1 MADIR
6 ESDKGYETRVFSIT
20 SKTHGKMQICI
31 GRQYDENGRDRYNVY
46 RVVNDT
52 VGGLLGYY
60 DLDPGTK
67 VNDAKSDDFDVA
79 RFGEPHFM
87 KIGKSKED
95 VVVEP
100 PPKIKSSGN
109 FKNIE
114 TLSTK
119 IGNCFYETVT
129 CALSRPPDYKTT
141 ADKVATLRKELGEY
155 ITRGDDVIERYH
167 NFFKEDTYANYYEE
181 HLNGMSMEEIEED
194 ILKVRNQ
201 KNIPVAD
208 LNIEDFKKY
217 KPSDVDGMLATEL
230 DDYFDGQRNL
240 KGDDIKKMFLKKI
253 NTPGVYA
260 NEYIV
265 AQYQLMTNTKILFM
279 DHAKLKYDKSHVDV
293 NHFELAKWTIFNE
306 FNIKEDTKFILSDYT
321 DMSHFSLLVQIN
333 PEISV
338 FTQKTLPAEVRKLVD
353 NIETKLQ
360 EYRDQNVGK
369 TKAQSDSDSSS
380 DSESE
385 EKSKTE
391 SDSDD
396 ETKPKAKMPEPKPK
410 AKMPETKP
418 KAKIPET
425 NPEPVPEKN
434 DSDYTKAELDK
445 MKLPDLKGLL
455 KDDKY
460 KNVPKSLNKGDTI
473 DCLLNPDQDK
483 CKTKRALK
491 KTGGDRFTRRK

>member
-20 SKTHGKMQICI
+20 SKTHGKKQICI
-31 GRQYDENGRDRYNVY
+31 GRKYTENGHDRYNVY
-46 RVVNDT
+46 PVLNDT
-52 VGGLLGYY
+52 VGGVIGYY
-60 DLDPGTK
+60 EVDPGTK
-67 VNDAKSDDFDVA
+67 VTDATSDDFDVA

-87 KIGKSKED
+87 KTGKTKEEE
-95 VVVEP
+95 VEVEP
-100 PPKIKSSGN
+100 PPKVKSSGN

-119 IGNCFYETVT
+119 VGNCFYETVT
-129 CALSRPPDYKTT
+129 CALSSPPDYKTT

-155 ITRGDDVIERYH
+155 ITKGDDVIERYN
-167 NFFKEDTYANYYEE
+167 NFFKEDMYATYYDE
-181 HLNGMSMEEIEED
+181 HLNGMSLEEIEED

-201 KNIPVAD
+201 KKIPVAD

-230 DDYFDGQRNL
+230 DDYFDGQKNL

-265 AQYQLMTNTKILFM
+265 TQYQLMTNTKLLFM

-293 NHFELAKWTIFNE
+293 NHFELSKWTIFNE
-306 FNIKEDTKFILSDYT
+306 FKIKEDTKFILSDYT

-338 FTQKTLPAEVRKLVD
+338 FTQKTLPGEVRKLVD

-360 EYRDQNVGK
+360 EFRDQNVGN
-369 TKAQSDSDSSS
+369 TKAKSKSKSDSDSDSS
-380 DSESE
+380 DSESDQ
-385 EKSKTE
+385 EKSDKPKTE

-396 ETKPKAKMPEPKPK
+396 ETKAKLKPK
-410 AKMPETKP
+410 VVPETKP
-418 KAKIPET
+418 
-425 NPEPVPEKN
+425 PEPVPKKTE
-434 DSDYTKAELDK
+434 DSYTKAELDK